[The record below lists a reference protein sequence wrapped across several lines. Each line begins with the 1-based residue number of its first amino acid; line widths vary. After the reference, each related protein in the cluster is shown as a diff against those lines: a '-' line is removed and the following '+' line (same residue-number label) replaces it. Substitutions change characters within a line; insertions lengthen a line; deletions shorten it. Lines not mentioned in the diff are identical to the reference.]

1 MSGTESRMLPSELK
15 IRPTT
20 LSDQH
25 LVEEIFSDER
35 LAAMGDTAFPQG
47 YEQAREQLLALMEQ
61 GVMKGWFVELPGFG
75 VLSAQFYAPSGF
87 EGTWSG
93 DTVTAPGV
101 ETLGRRGIG
110 TACMALALDA
120 LFADESVHRLA
131 GQVAVINPAAL
142 AMCDRM
148 GFQREG
154 LARSH
159 MATPAGK
166 RVDAVMVGLLRSEW
180 AGAAAV
186 EQRLLAES

>member
-1 MSGTESRMLPSELK
+1 MLPSELK

-47 YEQAREQLLALMEQ
+47 YEQAREQLLTLMEQ

-101 ETLGRRGIG
+101 EALGRRGIG

>member
-1 MSGTESRMLPSELK
+1 MTGTESRMLPSELK

>member
-1 MSGTESRMLPSELK
+1 MLPSELK